1 MEAIT
6 QLKRGW
12 RRWTA
17 SAVIFALVFHA
28 ALLLVHQPVSAT
40 PDEAA
45 QDGTIVLCTAFGL
58 KVVSLADLSGDAE
71 PQNAPDKNVTPY
83 CPICL
88 GAQLAGT
95 YVPPAAADLPQP
107 SAEIAAIVFITPR
120 FDFVVAREFISPL
133 GPRAPP
139 PIV

>member
-6 QLKRGW
+6 QLKSGW
-12 RRWTA
+12 RRGAAMLT
-17 SAVIFALVFHA
+17 IFALLFHA
-28 ALLLVHQPVSAT
+28 ALLLIHQPVSAT
-40 PDEAA
+40 ANTTA

-58 KVVSLADLSGDAE
+58 KVVSLADLSSDAE
-71 PQNAPDKNVTPY
+71 SQKAPDKDVTPY

-95 YVPPAAADLPQP
+95 LVPPSVVDLLVP
-107 SAEIAAIVFITPR
+107 SAEIAAIVFTPR
-120 FDFVVAREFISPL
+120 VEFVIARESISPL

-139 PIV
+139 TFV